1 MHMKLSRKVIVFAP
15 HPDDET
21 FGCGGTIAKKV
32 SENYEVIIVV
42 MTDGK
47 FGLSVWGINSNPTP
61 EELKSIRKEEV
72 TRAAAILGVPRKNLI
87 FFDFVDGELLQNK
100 KEAEERVEE
109 ILKKELPTEIYFP
122 YEKDYNIDHRAANN
136 IIMDSIRRVSSL
148 ALRFR
153 YSISRKYGR
162 LGSLTNSA
170 LAHTDRLLNI
180 FKHNFADVDVTEF
193 LPLKTAAIKEFKSQI
208 AIISDSQK
216 RPCEKNINRFL
227 KSKEV
232 FYVK

>member
-1 MHMKLSRKVIVFAP
+1 LSRKIIVFAP

-21 FGCGGTIAKKV
+21 LGCGGTIAKKI
-32 SENYEVIIVV
+32 SENYGVIIVV
-42 MTDGK
+42 MTDGR
-47 FGLSVWGINSNPTP
+47 FAFSSVLGMNSNPTP

-100 KEAEERVEE
+100 KEVEERVGE

-122 YEKDYNIDHRAANN
+122 YEKDLHVDHRAANE
-136 IIMDSIRRVSSL
+136 IISDSAKRLSSS

-153 YSISRKYGR
+153 YSIKQKHGR
-162 LGSLTNSA
+162 LPLK
-170 LAHTDRLLNI
+170 DRLLNI
-180 FKHNFADVDVTEF
+180 FEHNLVAVNVTEF
-193 LPLKTAAIKEFKSQI
+193 LPLKKAAIKEFKSQI
-208 AIISDSQK
+208 VIARKSYK
-216 RPCEKNINRFL
+216 FL

-232 FYVK
+232 FYVE